1 MNLQKQLF
9 IRIAVIALLCISGSA
24 GYVMYQT
31 NKQAIS
37 EANLMASTVQKQ
49 LRSQLLTMFTRIDN
63 STSFPNTE
71 HWPELNGLSGA
82 CIQFISLTQSRE
94 RNLCD
99 TSFDN
104 QTTWPIWFGSLYEE
118 LFNPSYEVKRGVAFN
133 AMAYGAVVV
142 KLNSS
147 LEKARAWNNLQA
159 VIDVLAVSILCL
171 SLLVFFTINRLLKP
185 AKLIITGLEQM
196 RDGQLQTRLPSFD
209 VIEWKRTSEAIN
221 QLATA
226 QQIVI
231 ADNKQLALK
240 LINVQEEQQ
249 RYIARELHDEFGQC
263 LSGINALV
271 SSLSHSAQ
279 TESPNLV
286 PEIKNISQISHH
298 MMQLLR
304 DMLTRLRPTEV
315 DDLGLKISLNN
326 LIDSWNKRLKGQTL
340 YSLHIQ
346 GNLKYLSEP
355 LPTNLYR
362 IVQECLTNI
371 AKHANASQAEIILT
385 LYPHHVELTISD
397 DGIADTASFDNV
409 TGVGLLGIRERVTAL
424 GGQLELN
431 TLKPGLRIFIK
442 VPLLATYL

>member
-1 MNLQKQLF
+1 MNLQKQLLM
-9 IRIAVIALLCISGSA
+9 RIVLIALLCISGSA
-24 GYVMYQT
+24 VYVMYQT

-37 EANLMASTVQKQ
+37 EANLMASTIQKQ

-63 STSFPNTE
+63 TTSFPNTE

-82 CIQFISLTQSRE
+82 CIHFISLTQSRE

-99 TSFDN
+99 TSLDN
-104 QTTWPIWFGSLYEE
+104 HAGWPIWFGSLYEE
-118 LFNPSYEVKRGVAFN
+118 LFNPDYEVKRGVSFN

-142 KLNSS
+142 KLNAN

-159 VIDVLAVSILCL
+159 VIDVLSVSILCV

-185 AKLIITGLEQM
+185 AKLIITGLEKM
-196 RDGQLQTRLPSFD
+196 RDGQLETRLPHFD
-209 VIEWKRTSEAIN
+209 VIEWKRTSDAIN
-221 QLATA
+221 QLALS
-226 QQIVI
+226 QQNII

-279 TESPNLV
+279 TESPHLV
-286 PEIKNISQISHH
+286 TEIKSISQISHH
-298 MMQLLR
+298 MMAVLR
-304 DMLTRLRPTEV
+304 DILTRLRPIEV
-315 DDLGLKISLNN
+315 DDLGLKTSLIN
-326 LIDSWNKRLKGQTL
+326 LIESWNKRLNGQTH

-346 GNLKYLSEP
+346 GNLKCLTEP

-362 IVQECLTNI
+362 ITQECLTNI
-371 AKHANASQAEIILT
+371 AKHANASKADIVLALRT
-385 LYPHHVELTISD
+385 HHVALTISD
-397 DGIADTASFDNV
+397 DGIADTDTFDNV

-424 GGQLELN
+424 GGTLELS
-431 TLKPGLRIFIK
+431 TLKPGLTISIT
-442 VPLLATYL
+442 VPLLAS